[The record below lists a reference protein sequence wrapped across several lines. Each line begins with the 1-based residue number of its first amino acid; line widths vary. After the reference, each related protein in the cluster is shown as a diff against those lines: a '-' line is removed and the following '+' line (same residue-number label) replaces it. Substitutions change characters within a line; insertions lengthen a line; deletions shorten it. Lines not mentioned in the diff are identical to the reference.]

1 MCHWR
6 GVKSGN
12 RGLKSQNF
20 PVNSLL
26 LYAIDRKIV
35 YLRQEYK
42 TSRANPAGCFLPRNL
57 VWILTITDTGLATAQ
72 KRYRIQIYRWHKIPP
87 ESEIVFKQDLF

>member
-1 MCHWR
+1 MRHWR

-35 YLRQEYK
+35 YLRQKYD
-42 TSRANPAGCFLPRNL
+42 TSRGNPAGCFF
-57 VWILTITDTGLATAQ
+57 TTEFGLDFDNN
-72 KRYRIQIYRWHKIPP
+72 RYRFGHGTETIQNTNIPMAQNTP
-87 ESEIVFKQDLF
+87 